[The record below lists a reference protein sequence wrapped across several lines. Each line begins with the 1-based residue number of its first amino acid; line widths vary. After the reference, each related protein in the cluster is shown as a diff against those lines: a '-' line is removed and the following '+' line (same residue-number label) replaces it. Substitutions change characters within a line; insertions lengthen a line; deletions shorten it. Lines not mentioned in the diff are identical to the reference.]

1 MLMRVVGE
9 LSTLADIVSAGT
21 ARRLA
26 NKQLTEL
33 GAKRKSALRLHEG
46 VTDHL
51 FDTRGELDYN
61 AKYLR
66 N

>member
-1 MLMRVVGE
+1 MLIRVVGE

-26 NKQLTEL
+26 SKRLTEP
-33 GAKRKSALRLHEG
+33 GEKRKSALRLHEG

-51 FDTRGELDYN
+51 FDTFSEVDIMSRT
-61 AKYLR
+61 
-66 N
+66 